1 MKETLLVWRPE
12 RTKALEE
19 NMLEWKP
26 RLVLLLVALAS
37 LALFMSL
44 LQLGV
49 GTSTGHYGW

>member
-12 RTKALEE
+12 RMKALEA

-44 LQLGV
+44 LQVGA
-49 GTSTGHYGW
+49 GTSIGHYGW